1 MNPGGI
7 AFLSW
12 KHLSHRPMRSLTLV
26 TAIALTFFF
35 PRALQVFISESED
48 VLQERAR
55 STPLLIGPKG
65 SSIDLTLNSLYFTPQ
80 QLPPLT
86 FATYEELSRQRFGTT
101 IPMHARFEAENAPV
115 IGTSL
120 AYFEL
125 RKLMV
130 SSGRMITRLGDC
142 VIGARL
148 AARKNLKAGDT
159 ITSSPE
165 NVFDLAG
172 VYPLRMRIT
181 GVLAPIHTADDDAVF
196 VDLKTTWIIE
206 GLAHGHQ
213 DLTDPGASGPPRES
227 GENVVRA
234 NASVIEFNEITDGN
248 ITSFHFHGDPGA
260 YPLSSAIL
268 VPGDQKQRA
277 LALAAHQGRDA
288 TAQMV
293 VPLSAV
299 TDLSD
304 TLFATQRLA
313 LAAFRLLGVAALG
326 LAALVFLLSFRLRER
341 EMLTY
346 TKIGASRILIGTLKA
361 VEVTIVVISAMILA
375 RVAVSLTRS
384 LASDLLSRFLN

>member
-26 TAIALTFFF
+26 TTIALTLFF

-55 STPLLIGPKG
+55 STPLLVGPKG

-86 FATYEELSRQRFGTT
+86 YAAYENLSRQRFGTT
-101 IPMHARFEAENAPV
+101 IPVHSRFRAEEAPV

-125 RKLMV
+125 RELMV
-130 SSGRMITRLGDC
+130 VSGRMITRLGDC
-142 VIGARL
+142 VIGAQL
-148 AARKNLKAGDT
+148 AARKNLKPGDT

-181 GVLAPIHTADDDAVF
+181 GVLAPNHTADDDAVF

-213 DLTDPGASGPPRES
+213 DLTDPGPPGES
-227 GENVVRA
+227 GESGKNVVRA
-234 NASVIEFNEITDGN
+234 NASVIEFNEVTDEN
-248 ITSFHFHGDPGA
+248 ITSFRFHGEPGA
-260 YPLSSAIL
+260 YPLSSAIV
-268 VPGDQKQRA
+268 VPRNQKQHA
-277 LALAAHQGRDA
+277 LALAAYQDKDA

-293 VPLSAV
+293 IPLSAV
-299 TDLSD
+299 TDLAD

-326 LAALVFLLSFRLRER
+326 LASLVFLLSFRLRER

-346 TKIGASRILIGTLKA
+346 AKIGASRILVGTLKA

>member
-26 TAIALTFFF
+26 TAIALTLFF

-55 STPLLIGPKG
+55 STPLLVGPKG

-86 FATYEELSRQRFGTT
+86 YAAYEKLSRQRFGTT
-101 IPMHARFEAENAPV
+101 IPMHSRFRAEDAPV

-125 RKLMV
+125 RELMV
-130 SSGRMITRLGDC
+130 DSGRMITRLGDC
-142 VIGARL
+142 VIGAQL

-181 GVLAPIHTADDDAVF
+181 GVLAPNHTADDDAVF

-213 DLTDPGASGPPRES
+213 DLTDPGTSGAPRES
-227 GENVVRA
+227 GERVVRA

-248 ITSFHFHGDPGA
+248 ITSFHFHGDPGT

-268 VPGDQKQRA
+268 VPRNQKQRA
-277 LALAAHQGRDA
+277 LALAAYQDKDA

-293 VPLSAV
+293 IPLSAV
-299 TDLSD
+299 TDLAD

-326 LAALVFLLSFRLRER
+326 LASLVFLLSFRLRER

-346 TKIGASRILIGTLKA
+346 AKIGAGRILIGTLKA

-384 LASDLLSRFLN
+384 LATDLLSRFLN